1 MGVWIRAD
9 FISQLQLHSF
19 RLVVT
24 AAPWVSDGGQDL
36 GSTGLLTCA
45 FFLLWP
51 GAWGFSLGPF
61 LPSEGRSRSQ
71 VITRRRERKGRQF
84 TGPGESHLNSASWFF
99 PGAEPGAVA
108 VRVGLQ

>member
-45 FFLLWP
+45 FFLLRP

-61 LPSEGRSRSQ
+61 PPSEGRSRSQ
-71 VITRRRERKGRQF
+71 VNTRRRERKGRQF
-84 TGPGESHLNSASWFF
+84 TGPGESHLNSAS
-99 PGAEPGAVA
+99 
-108 VRVGLQ
+108 